1 MKIVL
6 ESSEAKE
13 NNKILKKKI
22 SPNFGGFP
30 APLNPPF
37 LGFLGVLG
45 EPETPQ
51 NDEIIFFSKFYHFL
65 WDLSFSE
72 PSSYL
77 IFNFRKY
84 F

>member
-13 NNKILKKKI
+13 NEKILKKKFE
-22 SPNFGGFP
+22 PNFRGFS
-30 APLNPPF
+30 APLKPQF
-37 LGFLGVLG
+37 LGFWGVWG

-51 NDEIIFFSKFYHFL
+51 NDGKKISKFYHFL
-65 WDLSFSE
+65 GDLSFSE